1 VFHVLQE
8 VGAEKRRGKKKEKKK
23 KKKKRKKG
31 PFKIGVHV

>member
-1 VFHVLQE
+1 VFHILQE
-8 VGAEKRRGKKKEKKK
+8 VGAEKRRGKKKK